1 MGGGGSGGGGG
12 GGDRKCSNMPLKL
25 IVLHASRKYNPP
37 THLKTLATSYYSKK
51 MIWKGDGCT

>member
-1 MGGGGSGGGGG
+1 MGGR

-37 THLKTLATSYYSKK
+37 THLKNLATSYYSKK
-51 MIWKGDGCT
+51 NDLEGRRVHMNEQLE